1 MGIFTWAD
9 GSTYESF
16 WRKGR
21 RHGLGVFRPP
31 PPLESRRG
39 AAATERHASP
49 SPPAGGAPWSAACL
63 CEASVA
69 FPGAMPRPRRA
80 QVGSQGMSVL

>member
-16 WRKGR
+16 WRSGR

-31 PPLESRRG
+31 PPLESRR
-39 AAATERHASP
+39 AAATADRHASP
-49 SPPAGGAPWSAACL
+49 SPPAGGAALIVDCL
-63 CEASVA
+63 MSVSVA
-69 FPGAMPRPRRA
+69 LPGAMPRPGRA
-80 QVGSQGMSVL
+80 EVG